1 MNRGEKNMINYIVKR
16 LVASIVTLWV
26 VVTVTFFLIHALPGG
41 PFDGEKALPPQVKAN
56 LEAKFGLDKPL
67 STQYTMF
74 LNNLLHG
81 DLGPSVKYEGRT
93 VNDIIG
99 YSFPASAKLGAI
111 SVLVS
116 VLVGVYLGVV
126 AALNQGKWQDRLM
139 MLVATLG
146 ITVPSFVLATSLIFL
161 FAVKLGWLPAVG
173 FDGPINYV
181 MPVIA
186 LSGYSISYVTRLT
199 RSSLLDVV
207 RQDYIRTAKAK
218 GLSKNVV
225 IYKHALRNALIPIV
239 TYIGPLTA
247 GILTGSFVIEKI
259 FAIPGLGREFVTSIN
274 NRDYMV
280 IMGLTIFNSALLIM
294 ANFLVDLLYAVI
306 DPRVKLEG

>member
-1 MNRGEKNMINYIVKR
+1 MINYILKR
-16 LVASIVTLWV
+16 LVASIITLWV
-26 VVTVTFFLIHALPGG
+26 VATVTFFLIHALPGG

-74 LNNLLHG
+74 LNNLVHG
-81 DLGPSVKYEGRT
+81 DFGPSIKYEGRT

-99 YSFPASAKLGAI
+99 YSFPASAKLGVVSVVF
-111 SVLVS
+111 SVLI
-116 VLVGVYLGVV
+116 GIYLGVV

-139 MLVATLG
+139 MLIATVG

-173 FDGPINYV
+173 FDGPLNYI

-207 RQDYIRTAKAK
+207 RQDYVRTAKAK
-218 GLSKNVV
+218 GLSRNVV
-225 IYKHALRNALIPIV
+225 IFKHALRNALIPIV

-247 GILTGSFVIEKI
+247 AILTGSFVVEKI

-280 IMGLTIFNSALLIM
+280 IMGLTIFNSALLIA

>member
-1 MNRGEKNMINYIVKR
+1 MITYIVKR
-16 LVASIVTLWV
+16 LAASIVTLWV

-111 SVLVS
+111 SVVVS

-139 MLVATLG
+139 MLIATLG

-161 FAVKLGWLPAVG
+161 FAVKLGWFPAVG

-218 GLSKNVV
+218 GLSRNVV

>member
-1 MNRGEKNMINYIVKR
+1 MINYILKR
-16 LVASIVTLWV
+16 LVASIITLWV
-26 VVTVTFFLIHALPGG
+26 VVTATFFLIHALPGG
-41 PFDGEKALPPQVKAN
+41 PFDGEKTLPPQVKAN

-67 STQYTMF
+67 SAQYTMF
-74 LNNLLHG
+74 LNNLVHG
-81 DLGPSVKYEGRT
+81 DFGPSIKYEGRT

-99 YSFPASAKLGAI
+99 YSFPASAKLGVVSVAF
-111 SVLVS
+111 SVLI
-116 VLVGVYLGVV
+116 GIYLGIV

-139 MLVATLG
+139 MLIATVG

-161 FAVKLGWLPAVG
+161 FAVKLGWLPAIG
-173 FDGPINYV
+173 FDGPLNYI

-207 RQDYIRTAKAK
+207 RQDYVRTAKAK
-218 GLSKNVV
+218 GLSRNVV

-247 GILTGSFVIEKI
+247 AILTGSFVVEKI

-280 IMGLTIFNSALLIM
+280 IMGLTIFNSALLIA

>member
-1 MNRGEKNMINYIVKR
+1 MINYIFKR
-16 LVASIVTLWV
+16 LVASLVTLWV

-41 PFDGEKALPPQVKAN
+41 PFDGEKTLPPQVKAN
-56 LEAKFGLDKPL
+56 MEAKFGLDKPL

-81 DLGPSVKYEGRT
+81 DLGPSIKYEGRT

-99 YSFPASAKLGAI
+99 YSFPASAKLGI
-111 SVLVS
+111 VSVICSVLI
-116 VLVGVYLGVV
+116 GVYLGVV

-139 MLVATLG
+139 MLIATLG

-173 FDGPINYV
+173 FDGPLNYI

-207 RQDYIRTAKAK
+207 RQDYVRTAKAK
-218 GLSKNVV
+218 GLSRNIV

-280 IMGLTIFNSALLIM
+280 IMGLTIFNSALLIG
-294 ANFLVDLLYAVI
+294 ANFLVDLLYALI

>member
-1 MNRGEKNMINYIVKR
+1 MITYIVKR
-16 LVASIVTLWV
+16 LAASIVTLWV

-111 SVLVS
+111 SVMVS

-139 MLVATLG
+139 MLIATLG

-161 FAVKLGWLPAVG
+161 FAVKLGWFPAVG

-218 GLSKNVV
+218 GLSRNVV

>member
-1 MNRGEKNMINYIVKR
+1 MINYILKR
-16 LVASIVTLWV
+16 LMASIVTLWV

-56 LEAKFGLDKPL
+56 MEAKFGLDKPL
-67 STQYTMF
+67 SKQYTMF

-81 DLGPSVKYEGRT
+81 DLGPSIKYEGRT

-99 YSFPASAKLGAI
+99 YSFPASAKLGLV
-111 SVLVS
+111 SVTFS
-116 VLVGVYLGVV
+116 VLVGVYLGII
-126 AALNQGKWQDRLM
+126 AALNQGKWQDRLTM
-139 MLVATLG
+139 VIATLG
-146 ITVPSFVLATSLIFL
+146 VTVPSFVLATSLIFL
-161 FAVKLGWLPAVG
+161 FAVKLRWLPAVG
-173 FDGPINYV
+173 FDGPRNYL
-181 MPVIA
+181 MPVLA
-186 LSGYSISYVTRLT
+186 LGGYSVSFVARLT

-207 RQDYIRTAKAK
+207 RQDYVRTAKAK
-218 GLSKNVV
+218 GLSSKVV

-259 FAIPGLGREFVTSIN
+259 FAIPGLGREFVTSIG

-280 IMGLTIFNSALLIM
+280 IMGLTVFDSAILIA
-294 ANFLVDLLYAVI
+294 ANFLVDLLYGVI

>member
-1 MNRGEKNMINYIVKR
+1 MTNYILKR
-16 LVASIVTLWV
+16 LVASLVTLWV
-26 VVTVTFFLIHALPGG
+26 VVTATFFMIHALPGG
-41 PFDGEKALPPQVKAN
+41 PFDGEKVLPPQVKAN
-56 LEAKFGLDKPL
+56 MEAKFGLDKPL
-67 STQYTMF
+67 SQQYTMF
-74 LNNLLHG
+74 LNNLVHG
-81 DLGPSVKYEGRT
+81 DLGPSMKYEGRT

-99 YSFPASAKLGAI
+99 YSFPASAKLG
-111 SVLVS
+111 VVS
-116 VLVGVYLGVV
+116 VIVAVIIGAYLGIV
-126 AALNQGKWQDRLM
+126 AALNQGKWQDRLTM
-139 MLVATLG
+139 VIATLG
-146 ITVPSFVLATSLIFL
+146 ITVPSFVLATSLIYL

-173 FDGPINYV
+173 FDGPLNYI

-186 LSGYSISYVTRLT
+186 LAGYSISYVARLT

-207 RQDYIRTAKAK
+207 RQDYVRTARAK

-247 GILTGSFVIEKI
+247 GILTGSFVVEKI

-280 IMGLTIFNSALLIM
+280 IMGLTIFNSALLIA
-294 ANFLVDLLYAVI
+294 ANFLVDILYAAI
-306 DPRVKLEG
+306 DPRVKLED

>member
-1 MNRGEKNMINYIVKR
+1 MTNYILKR
-16 LVASIVTLWV
+16 LVASFVTLWV
-26 VVTVTFFLIHALPGG
+26 VVTATFFMIHALPGG
-41 PFDGEKALPPQVKAN
+41 PFDGEKVLPPQVKAN
-56 LEAKFGLDKPL
+56 MEAKFGLDKPL
-67 STQYTMF
+67 SKQYTMF
-74 LNNLLHG
+74 LNNLVHG
-81 DLGPSVKYEGRT
+81 DLGPSMKYEGRT

-99 YSFPASAKLGAI
+99 YSFPASAKLG
-111 SVLVS
+111 VVS
-116 VLVGVYLGVV
+116 VIVAVIIGAYLGIV
-126 AALNQGKWQDRLM
+126 AALNQGKWQDRLTM
-139 MLVATLG
+139 VIATLG
-146 ITVPSFVLATSLIFL
+146 ITVPSFVLATSLIYL

-173 FDGPINYV
+173 FDGPLNYI
-181 MPVIA
+181 MPVFA
-186 LSGYSISYVTRLT
+186 LSGYSISYVARLT

-207 RQDYIRTAKAK
+207 RQDYVRTAKAK

-280 IMGLTIFNSALLIM
+280 IMGLTIFNSALLIA
-294 ANFLVDLLYAVI
+294 ANFLVDILYAAI
-306 DPRVKLEG
+306 DPRVKLGD

>member
-1 MNRGEKNMINYIVKR
+1 MINYILKR
-16 LVASIVTLWV
+16 LAASIVTLWV

-41 PFDGEKALPPQVKAN
+41 PFVGEKNLMPQVKAN

-81 DLGPSVKYEGRT
+81 DLGPSTKYEGRT
-93 VNDIIG
+93 VNDIIA
-99 YSFPASAKLGAI
+99 YSFPASAKLGVI
-111 SVLVS
+111 SVLFS
-116 VLVGVYLGVV
+116 VLIGVYLGVV

-139 MLVATLG
+139 MLIATLG
-146 ITVPSFVLATSLIFL
+146 ITVPSFVLATSLIYL

-173 FDGPINYV
+173 FDGPLNYI

-199 RSSLLDVV
+199 RSSLLDVI

-218 GLSKNVV
+218 GLSRNVV

-247 GILTGSFVIEKI
+247 AILTGSFVIEKI